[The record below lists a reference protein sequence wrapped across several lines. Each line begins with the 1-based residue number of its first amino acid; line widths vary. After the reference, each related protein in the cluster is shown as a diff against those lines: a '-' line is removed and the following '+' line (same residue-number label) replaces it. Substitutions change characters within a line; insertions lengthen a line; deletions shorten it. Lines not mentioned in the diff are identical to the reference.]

1 MALNLT
7 QDEEDKYVGGNK
19 EPNKELTPPQEIT
32 AHESKTKREEEPWF
46 KPKPGNVIP
55 AKRRLVKSM
64 MLDQI
69 LHVCPSMASESGV
82 STQDKPKTSNAKKS
96 NHVLPKLIN

>member
-19 EPNKELTPPQEIT
+19 EPKELTPSLEII
-32 AHESKTKREEEPWF
+32 AHENKTKREEEPWF
-46 KPKPGNVIP
+46 KPKPGSVIP

-82 STQDKPKTSNAKKS
+82 SETQDKPKTSNTKKS
-96 NHVLPKLIN
+96 NHVYPK